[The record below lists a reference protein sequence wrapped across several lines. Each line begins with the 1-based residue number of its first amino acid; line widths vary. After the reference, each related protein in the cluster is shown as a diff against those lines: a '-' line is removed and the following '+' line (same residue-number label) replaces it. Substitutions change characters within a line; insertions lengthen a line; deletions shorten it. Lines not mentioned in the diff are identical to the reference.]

1 MLENKN
7 KLIFAAKWRS
17 QFAPRSFTF
26 LSGARLWTKCKTS
39 MNPPGRFINQRQNK
53 MSPTIIGNYIQLA
66 SHILVV
72 LGFRSLTPE
81 ESTSIAMII
90 GLIGEAV
97 GFLMTQ
103 FHATKAE
110 DLTPLGGY
118 KR

>member
-1 MLENKN
+1 
-7 KLIFAAKWRS
+7 
-17 QFAPRSFTF
+17 
-26 LSGARLWTKCKTS
+26 
-39 MNPPGRFINQRQNK
+39 

-110 DLTPLGGY
+110 DVTPLGGY

>member
-1 MLENKN
+1 
-7 KLIFAAKWRS
+7 
-17 QFAPRSFTF
+17 
-26 LSGARLWTKCKTS
+26 
-39 MNPPGRFINQRQNK
+39 

-72 LGFRSLTPE
+72 FGFRSFTPE
-81 ESTSIAMII
+81 EGMAITTII
-90 GLIGEAV
+90 GLIGEAI

-103 FHATKAE
+103 WNATKAE